1 MLTIISVSRFQ
12 FPSLVSR
19 YQLGLSWT
27 AGSPPVILVL
37 SKAWVKLVVQQE

>member
-12 FPSLVSR
+12 FLSLVAR

-27 AGSPPVILVL
+27 TGSFRIILL
-37 SKAWVKLVVQQE
+37 FCVKPG